1 MQCMWNKRF
10 LSLCVAAFIAFSPLF
25 AGEKAD
31 AVWAKYKTVE
41 DCTTFSMSG
50 PLARMAISSS
60 GAKIP
65 KGSKISSIN
74 VIGFERDKF
83 ADTAS
88 IWERLDRD
96 LGKSMEML
104 MDTRQDGNRV
114 KIYVEPQGDIITS
127 FVMFVQDRSR
137 NVFAV
142 MCNGSMPKEEVSKM
156 IEENSKK

>member
-1 MQCMWNKRF
+1 MWNRRI
-10 LSLCVAAFIAFSPLF
+10 LSVCVAALIAFSPLF

-65 KGSKISSIN
+65 KGSKISGIN
-74 VIGFERDKF
+74 VLGFEKEKF
-83 ADTAS
+83 ADTQS
-88 IWERLDRD
+88 YWTDIDRD
-96 LGKSMEML
+96 LKKSMEL
-104 MDTRQDGNRV
+104 ALDARHEGDHI
-114 KIYVEPQGDIITS
+114 KIYMEPQGEDITS
-127 FVMFVQDRSR
+127 LVMFVMDRSQ

-142 MCNGSMPKEEVSKM
+142 ILSGRMAKADARRI
-156 IEENSKK
+156 IEESKKK